1 MADLREVLEWLRLRI
16 PHEYVDPQRVYS
28 EVAGTL
34 QSNPLIR
41 PRTNIFVHEDGRS
54 ELLLCIEG
62 LLPIHYRNNNYKI
75 PVAIWIP
82 QDYPQSPPMV
92 FVTPKK
98 DMIVKQS
105 RNVDPNGKCY
115 HPNLANWSSDPNVR
129 KSILPTSL

>member
-1 MADLREVLEWLRLRI
+1 MFQGHSSRILLSVLERI
-16 PHEYVDPQRVYS
+16 SSVFLLPSVLKTD
-28 EVAGTL
+28 
-34 QSNPLIR
+34 IK
-41 PRTNIFVHEDGRS
+41 VHEDGRS

-62 LLPIHYRNNNYKI
+62 LLPIRYRNHNYKI

-115 HPNLANWSSDPNVR
+115 HPNLANWSNDPNV
-129 KSILPTSL
+129 LPLISFLSNLTRVCITEQAIS